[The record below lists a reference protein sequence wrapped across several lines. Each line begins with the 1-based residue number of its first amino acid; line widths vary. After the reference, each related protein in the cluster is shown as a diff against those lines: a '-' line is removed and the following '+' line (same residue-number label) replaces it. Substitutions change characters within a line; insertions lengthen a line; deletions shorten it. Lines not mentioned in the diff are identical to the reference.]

1 MALNPQQIAQLKQ
14 DLIELNKLYEQ
25 LGKQKL
31 SLNVTSA
38 SVDDVKLLKSYL
50 EEAKIASLDL
60 ETGFGGIAESIKN
73 IVREWKPNFVD
84 PAKEAAKSFKKL
96 KGIAEELSGDIR
108 GINQLNKKQL
118 DNSVTQIKL
127 EQAKLESILRELKAT
142 KDTNEVHKAIYQNL
156 TSEYDVT
163 KDLLNQASGRLE
175 KEIKIQKT
183 LGVTGKLF
191 QGISG
196 TLQKIGVQSDEIE
209 NINKQMRE
217 AAESGSKWKTFTTGI
232 GASLKAAFGTLK
244 DPLIQLGLFVKGLKM
259 LVSYGN
265 EYSKSIYEISKNQ
278 AINYNYASLEAQRL
292 MDASVASKD
301 ILATQ
306 QNFVKAT
313 NELNDALG
321 LANMYSSK
329 QLEDYTNLTQKL
341 GLTTD
346 EAAAYASFSAISGK
360 SAEDIVNSVAKQTK
374 GNLSNKK
381 VIQEVAKVS
390 GQLYA
395 QYKGNPEN
403 IAKAVVQTQ
412 KLGMSLQQAQNIS
425 RGLLNFEDSITNEL
439 EAELLTGKNLNLEK
453 ARYLALQGD
462 SAGAAEEIARQ
473 VGGLSEFTKLNVIQQ
488 ESLAK
493 AAGMGVDEFTDTL
506 RKKQEINKLD
516 QGQAKLYQE
525 EIKKA
530 KEAGDMEKA
539 AALEKAMFGRKEFEL
554 SKMELDNA
562 AKAQAGFEKASN
574 AFKSGIAPLMEKVSR
589 YLLKLTDFLNNPT
602 VAAILKVAGF
612 GLGVITAAAGI
623 MGAINVIK
631 GIFGRGKVQK
641 VEVVNM
647 GGGLG
652 GGLGGDG
659 EGIGD
664 AGNLGLGGSKP
675 ASFLKKL
682 SKPGTMMK
690 ALARQGGATFT
701 KAGSGIT
708 TKALGKGL
716 LKGGGKIAGNIA
728 GKVLG
733 GSGIGSVLGTVKD
746 QFDFFSE
753 EKTRGTG
760 FGGWLES
767 LGGSGLSLLESI
779 PKMVGI
785 DTAGFGLG
793 ISNMDTDNV
802 ANARAIYRKLHPD
815 SSTVIPNKELITDI
829 RTNPQSYTEDIIED
843 QKDVEIEKLNVGGLV
858 TRGGLAQV
866 DTGEMYLGANSI
878 TILKNMLD
886 AMKEQNKHLM
896 GILNKEGHVYLD
908 STKVGTALTVGTSR
922 IQ

>member
-1 MALNPQQIAQLKQ
+1 
-14 DLIELNKLYEQ
+14 
-25 LGKQKL
+25 
-31 SLNVTSA
+31 
-38 SVDDVKLLKSYL
+38 
-50 EEAKIASLDL
+50 
-60 ETGFGGIAESIKN
+60 
-73 IVREWKPNFVD
+73 
-84 PAKEAAKSFKKL
+84 
-96 KGIAEELSGDIR
+96 
-108 GINQLNKKQL
+108 
-118 DNSVTQIKL
+118 
-127 EQAKLESILRELKAT
+127 
-142 KDTNEVHKAIYQNL
+142 
-156 TSEYDVT
+156 
-163 KDLLNQASGRLE
+163 
-175 KEIKIQKT
+175 
-183 LGVTGKLF
+183 
-191 QGISG
+191 
-196 TLQKIGVQSDEIE
+196 
-209 NINKQMRE
+209 
-217 AAESGSKWKTFTTGI
+217 
-232 GASLKAAFGTLK
+232 
-244 DPLIQLGLFVKGLKM
+244 
-259 LVSYGN
+259 
-265 EYSKSIYEISKNQ
+265 
-278 AINYNYASLEAQRL
+278 
-292 MDASVASKD
+292 
-301 ILATQ
+301 
-306 QNFVKAT
+306 
-313 NELNDALG
+313 
-321 LANMYSSK
+321 
-329 QLEDYTNLTQKL
+329 
-341 GLTTD
+341 
-346 EAAAYASFSAISGK
+346 
-360 SAEDIVNSVAKQTK
+360 
-374 GNLSNKK
+374 
-381 VIQEVAKVS
+381 
-390 GQLYA
+390 
-395 QYKGNPEN
+395 
-403 IAKAVVQTQ
+403 
-412 KLGMSLQQAQNIS
+412 
-425 RGLLNFEDSITNEL
+425 
-439 EAELLTGKNLNLEK
+439 
-453 ARYLALQGD
+453 
-462 SAGAAEEIARQ
+462 
-473 VGGLSEFTKLNVIQQ
+473 
-488 ESLAK
+488 
-493 AAGMGVDEFTDTL
+493 
-506 RKKQEINKLD
+506 
-516 QGQAKLYQE
+516 
-525 EIKKA
+525 
-530 KEAGDMEKA
+530 
-539 AALEKAMFGRKEFEL
+539 
-554 SKMELDNA
+554 
-562 AKAQAGFEKASN
+562 
-574 AFKSGIAPLMEKVSR
+574 
-589 YLLKLTDFLNNPT
+589 
-602 VAAILKVAGF
+602 
-612 GLGVITAAAGI
+612 
-623 MGAINVIK
+623 
-631 GIFGRGKVQK
+631 
-641 VEVVNM
+641 M